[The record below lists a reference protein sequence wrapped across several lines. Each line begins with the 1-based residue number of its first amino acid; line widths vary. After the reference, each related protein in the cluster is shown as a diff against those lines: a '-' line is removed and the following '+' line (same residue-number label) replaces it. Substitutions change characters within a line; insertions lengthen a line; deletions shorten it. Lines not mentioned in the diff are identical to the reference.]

1 MSDLKKMYSPQN
13 VTCLKQIIAK
23 PVVHYV
29 NYLHCLEPLLGLA
42 VVIFFTCLLSIKH
55 YPTINR

>member
-29 NYLHCLEPLLGLA
+29 NYLHCLEPLLGMTVA
-42 VVIFFTCLLSIKH
+42 IIFHMFIIYKTLSYYK
-55 YPTINR
+55 